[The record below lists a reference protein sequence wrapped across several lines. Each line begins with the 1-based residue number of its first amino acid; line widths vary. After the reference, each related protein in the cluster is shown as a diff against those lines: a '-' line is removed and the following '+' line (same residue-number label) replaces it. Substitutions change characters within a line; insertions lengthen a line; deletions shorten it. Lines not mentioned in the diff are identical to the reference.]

1 MDSRTFTYLK
11 RFVGLEIGNCM
22 VSSGA
27 AKRDLF
33 PEIRRL
39 LLGILSTGW
48 IAVGWWR
55 NLELEKVGCG
65 GIA

>member
-1 MDSRTFTYLK
+1 
-11 RFVGLEIGNCM
+11 M

-33 PEIRRL
+33 PEIRKL

-48 IAVGWWR
+48 IAVGWWW
-55 NLELEKVGCG
+55 NLELEKSG
-65 GIA
+65 AEKLHK